1 MAQKVLVID
10 DDQQSAFSAK
20 SMLETEGYVVLTAHS
35 ASQGVA
41 TARKETPHL
50 VIVRSVLPDYS
61 GEEVIRYLRAETET
75 ASIPVLILIT
85 EDEFEGLLVGET
97 NWSEGYVIKPVEHDD
112 LLNAARSSIRD
123 TSHAKPIISSGNGE
137 LDSKMGGG
145 IPIGSLTLIEGTSG
159 SGKSVLTQQVMWGS
173 LNDGFSLSLFT
184 SENTVGSL
192 MRQMQSL
199 DLDVLDF
206 LLLGKLRV
214 YPVEYARLKAKAPV
228 ALLHALKQERRRDV
242 IMVDSL
248 TSAMSY
254 SNPEDAL
261 GFFEECKRL
270 CSAGMTVFLVVHA
283 KTIPSESL
291 VRIRSLCDAHLQ
303 LRTEDDGRRVIKM
316 LEVTKVRGGGS
327 ATGGIV
333 SFDVEPGWGMRVIPV
348 NKVKG

>member
-10 DDQQSAFSAK
+10 DDRASASSVK
-20 SMLETEGYVVLTAHS
+20 SILEGDGYVVITAYS
-35 ASQGVA
+35 AGQGVA

-50 VIVRSVLPDYS
+50 VIVRATLPDHS
-61 GEEVIRYLRAETET
+61 GEETIRYLRAENET
-75 ASIPVLILIT
+75 KAIPVLMLIT
-85 EDEFEGLLVGET
+85 EDEFESLMVGDK
-97 NWSEGYVIKPVEHDD
+97 NWIDGYIIKPAESGE
-112 LLNAARSSIRD
+112 LLDAVHASIRD
-123 TSHAKPIISSGNGE
+123 VVHTKTIISSGNGE

-145 IPIGSLTLIEGTSG
+145 IPVGSLTLIEGTSG
-159 SGKSVLTQQVMWGS
+159 SGKSVLTQQVMWGC
-173 LNDGFSLSLFT
+173 LNDGFNLSLFT

-199 DLDVLDF
+199 DLDVQDF

-214 YPVEYARLKAKAPV
+214 YPVEYARLKARAPL
-228 ALLHALKQERRRDV
+228 ALLHALKQERMRDV

-270 CSAGMTVFLVVHA
+270 CASGTTVFLVAHA
-283 KTIPSESL
+283 NTIPSVSL